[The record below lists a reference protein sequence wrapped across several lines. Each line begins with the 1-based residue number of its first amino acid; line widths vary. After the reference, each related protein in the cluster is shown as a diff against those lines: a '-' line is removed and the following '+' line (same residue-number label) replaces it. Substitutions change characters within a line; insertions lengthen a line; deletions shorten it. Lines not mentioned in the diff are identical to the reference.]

1 MNTRLRLP
9 LRGVHIR
16 LQLLLQ
22 LLLMPLLFFALAL
35 AAPGARAAQLTLE
48 RAMPQVEAWP
58 GATILR
64 DRDATLD
71 ANGALAASARFAP
84 SDLAYAT
91 LGVEQVPTW
100 VKVPFRVAPDAPR
113 DWIVQFDFALLDYLD
128 VYLVQDGHPRQLA
141 SVGRRQQQHG
151 GLDGRVPAV
160 ALALEP
166 GREYT
171 LLVRVAA
178 RGPKVMPMRFMQP
191 PAFHRAAL
199 QEQMLQGLMFGLFS
213 CLLIYSLGQWV
224 TLRDQLFGKYAMLA
238 GGMAMYQA
246 VWFGVAEQF
255 FWRDNLYLTTH
266 VMGLA
271 SCVASVGAYLF
282 VEQALA
288 RPGRDRKFSILMKTG
303 AAISFVS
310 GLLWM
315 VDLIDHR
322 VLMAIVATVGSAP
335 MLFGLPGAFRRV
347 RAGDIIGTYFL
358 VGWAAS
364 FSGAV
369 VQTMLIAGALP
380 VNFWT
385 MHSLQFGVMFDM
397 LFFMRILGLRTKAM
411 QSAMLQAEAEARMK
425 SEFLANM
432 SHEIRTPMNAI
443 IGMSR
448 LALMADPSPRLRNY
462 VSKILGAGEHLLGIT
477 NDILDHAKITS
488 GKLAV
493 ETVPFELDEMLE
505 QLSSLTGVKTDAKGI
520 ELIFRVGPGVPT
532 RLVGD
537 PLRLGQVLINLTG
550 NAVKFTERG
559 EIVVSIEARA
569 SSEGRVTL
577 AFSVSDTGI
586 GMTQEQVGRLF
597 QSFVQADSSTTR
609 KYGGTGLGLSISR
622 QLVELMGGRISV
634 QSAPGEGSCFTFT
647 VPLGIG
653 DGPAAAGAGAPILAG
668 ARALVVDDSAGA
680 RAALSEML
688 ATLGVQADTA
698 ASGDECLALL
708 AAAHD
713 AGRPYQVVLMDYL
726 MPGLDGV
733 ETIRRIPEHVAGAL
747 PPAILMVSA
756 VNRDT
761 VLEEEGELPV
771 DAFLH
776 KPVGPALL
784 YHSLLQ
790 VLQPQAGAAGE
801 LHALPGFAFMAD
813 LPRLDGARILLA
825 EDNAN
830 NREVALDFMA
840 AARMQV
846 DVAFNG
852 VEAVR
857 MAREGDYDLVL
868 MDIQMPELDGL
879 GAARAIR
886 AEPRLRALPI
896 VAMTAHAMPS
906 DRALSRQAGMNDHV
920 TKPIDPDLL
929 FCTLLKWIDP
939 ARLRGRATPAPA
951 RERAAPP
958 AEARPLPAAPGID
971 WRRALDNV
979 DGQRLRLEK
988 RAGSFVREYGS
999 APYLLR
1005 DALNGGDHALLQSL
1019 AHNLKSSAAYVGALE
1034 LSGAAGRLE
1043 HDLRAGRYDQVG
1055 VQVPSLV
1062 AAAELVLAGLA
1073 DLAAA
1078 ALPPAPDPQALAA
1091 VVRRLDACLRADDA
1105 RAEDALAELEVLL
1118 AGSAHAAGLEPVRRA
1133 VGDIE
1138 YAAALAPLA
1147 ALALHLGLQPPLS
1160 TAGGSC

>member
-1 MNTRLRLP
+1 MKILFRLP
-9 LRGVHIR
+9 L
-16 LQLLLQ
+16 QWLLL
-22 LLLMPLLFFALAL
+22 PLLFFALAL
-35 AAPGARAAQLTLE
+35 CAPGARAEQLALE

-64 DRDATLD
+64 DRDGTLD
-71 ANGALAASARFAP
+71 AAGALAASSRFAP

-91 LGVEQVPTW
+91 LGVEQVPIW

-128 VYLVQDGHPRQLA
+128 VYLVQDDQPRQLA

-178 RGPKVMPMRFMQP
+178 RGPKVMPMSFMQP
-191 PAFHRAAL
+191 AAFHRAAL

-224 TLRDQLFGKYAMLA
+224 TLREPLFGKYAMLA

-255 FWRDNLYLTTH
+255 FWHDNLYLTTH

-303 AAISFVS
+303 AAISFIS

-358 VGWAAS
+358 IGWATS
-364 FSGAV
+364 FTGAV
-369 VQTMLIAGALP
+369 IQTMLIAGTLP

-411 QSAMLQAEAEARMK
+411 QTAMLQAEAEARMK

-462 VSKILGAGEHLLGIT
+462 VSKILGAGEHLLGII
-477 NDILDHAKITS
+477 NDILDHAKITA

-505 QLSSLTGVKTDAKGI
+505 QLSSLIGVKTDAKGI

-559 EIVVSIEARA
+559 EIVVSVEARA

-586 GMTQEQVGRLF
+586 GMTQEQVERLF

-622 QLVELMGGRISV
+622 QLVELMGGRISA

-653 DGPAAAGAGAPILAG
+653 EGPAATGGASMLAG
-668 ARALVVDDSAGA
+668 VRALVVDDSPGA
-680 RAALSEML
+680 RAALTEML
-688 ATLGVQADTA
+688 ASLGVQADTA
-698 ASGDECLALL
+698 ASGDACLALL
-708 AAAHD
+708 AEAHD
-713 AGRPYQVVLMDYL
+713 AGRPYQIVLMDYL

-733 ETIRRIPEHVAGAL
+733 ETIRRIPDHVAGAL

-761 VLEEEGELPV
+761 VLEEEGDLPV

-784 YHSLLQ
+784 YHSMLQ
-790 VLQPQAGAAGE
+790 VLHPQAGAAGE
-801 LHALPGFAFMAD
+801 VHELPGLAFMAD

-852 VEAVR
+852 LEAVR

-886 AEPRLRALPI
+886 QESRLRPLPI
-896 VAMTAHAMPS
+896 VAMTAHAMAS
-906 DRALSRQAGMNDHV
+906 DRALSRLAGMNDHV

-939 ARLRGRATPAPA
+939 ARLRGRATPAAA

-958 AEARPLPAAPGID
+958 VHHSGASHSDPNWAVRRIGASRRARWGRRGRTWGWRCGSPGRRCSRGFGGSPSPGGFRRRRPLTCGRGCGPG
-971 WRRALDNV
+971 
-979 DGQRLRLEK
+979 
-988 RAGSFVREYGS
+988 S
-999 APYLLR
+999 
-1005 DALNGGDHALLQSL
+1005 
-1019 AHNLKSSAAYVGALE
+1019 
-1034 LSGAAGRLE
+1034 
-1043 HDLRAGRYDQVG
+1043 
-1055 VQVPSLV
+1055 
-1062 AAAELVLAGLA
+1062 
-1073 DLAAA
+1073 
-1078 ALPPAPDPQALAA
+1078 
-1091 VVRRLDACLRADDA
+1091 
-1105 RAEDALAELEVLL
+1105 
-1118 AGSAHAAGLEPVRRA
+1118 
-1133 VGDIE
+1133 
-1138 YAAALAPLA
+1138 
-1147 ALALHLGLQPPLS
+1147 
-1160 TAGGSC
+1160 GSCAGPCPTDGASRRRRRSCGRFSAR